1 MAINDCKQRTRDAQM
16 IRLSLR
22 NDVRRNAD
30 GQFEIDLKSNSG
42 DTRGGSG
49 ARGFSVRRVC
59 ERQTSYRAPGDNAHS
74 DHSSWSAG

>member
-30 GQFEIDLKSNSG
+30 WRDSKL
-42 DTRGGSG
+42 R
-49 ARGFSVRRVC
+49 
-59 ERQTSYRAPGDNAHS
+59 
-74 DHSSWSAG
+74 

>member
-30 GQFEIDLKSNSG
+30 CGDSNSYE
-42 DTRGGSG
+42 
-49 ARGFSVRRVC
+49 V
-59 ERQTSYRAPGDNAHS
+59 ERQAAWRAAARPRAQCPSGVRTPNQLS
-74 DHSSWSAG
+74 RTC